1 MRKRSLA
8 GARVVLLYVTAFFTA
23 ATGAASVRSLVVPEG
38 PAISQNPRLS
48 EDTAVSERPQS
59 SEKFAWLNGSG
70 QLLPAFDDA
79 AIFFNAR
86 SDMPLWNK
94 SRGVLAINKYAVG
107 PRETSYGLA
116 SYYGSGSRTATGE
129 TVNEHE
135 LTAAH
140 RTLPF
145 GTRVRVTSLSTGQ
158 SVTVRINDRGP
169 FIPGRIVDLSHSA
182 AEKLGLVGRGVEKVK
197 LDVIERPSQPTLAAY
212 SSIE

>member
-1 MRKRSLA
+1 
-8 GARVVLLYVTAFFTA
+8 VT
-23 ATGAASVRSLVVPEG
+23 VRHR
-38 PAISQNPRLS
+38 N
-48 EDTAVSERPQS
+48 
-59 SEKFAWLNGSG
+59 SEKLAWLTTSG
-70 QLLPAFDDA
+70 QLLPGFVGA
-79 AIFFNAR
+79 ALFFQPSGDTPIWHR
-86 SDMPLWNK
+86 SRAGLTAG
-94 SRGVLAINKYAVG
+94 SHAVE

-169 FIPGRIVDLSHSA
+169 YIRGRVVDLSHSA
-182 AEKLGLVGRGVEKVK
+182 AEKLGLIGRGVEKVK
-197 LDVIERPSQPTLAAY
+197 LDVVEWPTQHQQRLAANT
-212 SSIE
+212 SIE

>member
-1 MRKRSLA
+1 VKLA
-8 GARVVLLYVTAFFTA
+8 LLT
-23 ATGAASVRSLVVPEG
+23 S
-38 PAISQNPRLS
+38 
-48 EDTAVSERPQS
+48 
-59 SEKFAWLNGSG
+59 SG
-70 QLLPAFDDA
+70 QLLPDPDEA
-79 AIFFNAR
+79 ALFFAPS
-86 SDMPLWNK
+86 SDMPIWHK
-94 SRGVLAINKYAVG
+94 SRARLSISNDAVE
-107 PRETSYGLA
+107 PHETFYGLA

-169 FIPGRIVDLSHSA
+169 FVHGRIVDLSHSA

-197 LDVIERPSQPTLAAY
+197 LDVVEWPARQQPALAAIT
-212 SSIE
+212 SFE